1 MRGAELER
9 RPIVRF
15 WLTSPTP
22 DLKLY
27 PAGWSRTPSFAHLQ
41 AVAVL
46 DAAQKKLLNARLRV
60 VRVKEP
66 IWTASVAEMRPGSY
80 AAKAAISE
88 TSSVAGAVSAALT

>member
-1 MRGAELER
+1 
-9 RPIVRF
+9 
-15 WLTSPTP
+15 
-22 DLKLY
+22 
-27 PAGWSRTPSFAHLQ
+27 LQ

-66 IWTASVAEMRPGSY
+66 IWTASVAETRPGSY

-88 TSSVAGAVSAALT
+88 TSSDAGAVSAALT